1 MATWILR
8 LGFMSFLSVKCL
20 VWYLTCRQLRNV
32 SKMIFVLSML
42 TEIEKTS
49 FRGKGM
55 SLILIPI
62 LK

>member
-1 MATWILR
+1 
-8 LGFMSFLSVKCL
+8 MSFLSVKCL

-49 FRGKGM
+49 FREKGM

>member
-1 MATWILR
+1 
-8 LGFMSFLSVKCL
+8 MSFLSVKCL
-20 VWYLTCRQLRNV
+20 VWYLTCRQFRNV
-32 SKMIFVLSML
+32 SKMIFVLNML

-55 SLILIPI
+55 TLILIPI